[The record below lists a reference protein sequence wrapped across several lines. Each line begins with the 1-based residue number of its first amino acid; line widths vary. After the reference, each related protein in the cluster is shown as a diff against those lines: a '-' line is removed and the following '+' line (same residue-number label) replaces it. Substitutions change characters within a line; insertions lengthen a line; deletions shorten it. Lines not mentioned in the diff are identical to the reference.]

1 MVHGDATLVGNVNL
15 TCNLEVMGPAAIL
28 RARAGVTVTGNG
40 FEIMFMDG
48 ARADIQGTVT
58 STWSNDGL
66 TQNRVRSINF
76 NGISR
81 MMFHQGAGVSTLRY
95 FKITGA
101 GRMGVVGFYPL
112 HFHLNGN
119 TTRGTLVE
127 GVVIENS
134 QNRAFV
140 PHGSHGI
147 TFRDTIA
154 FNIRGPAYWWDP
166 GFAPNASNDILFDH
180 ALADTIIGESPSDR
194 GYRLSAFTL
203 RDGTNL
209 TVRNSV
215 ARNVN
220 PLSDKDCSGF
230 QWPEDA
236 ESAWTFTNNA
246 SFSTNCGNGIF
257 VWQNEGPVHLVT
269 GFRTNGAIN
278 HGAYNNKYD
287 YRNVTA
293 TAFEAHAIGW
303 KMSDSSVG
311 AVTFFEHAVPNPAGV
326 VWVNVNVTSLH
337 MFDSPDREGNDHPT
351 LLTVTGGNLTCSMI
365 DWSGAHPSS
374 RVVINGV
381 ACVR

>member
-1 MVHGDATLVGNVNL
+1 M
-15 TCNLEVMGPAAIL
+15 VMGSNAVL
-28 RARAGVTVTGNG
+28 RARPGVAVIGNN
-40 FEIMFMDG
+40 FQIMFHMG
-48 ARADIQGTVT
+48 ARADFQGTVT

-66 TQNRVRSINF
+66 IQNRTRDITF
-76 NGISR
+76 TGLARI
-81 MMFHQGAGVSTLRY
+81 MFHEGAGPSTLRY
-95 FKITGA
+95 FTILNS
-101 GRMGVVGFYPL
+101 GRQGQVGFYPL

-127 GVVIENS
+127 GVVAVNS

-154 FNIRGPAYWWDP
+154 FNTRGPAYWWDP

-180 ALADTIIGESPSDR
+180 ALADGVIGESATDR

-220 PLSDKDCSGF
+220 PLSDKDCAGF

-236 ESAWTFTNNA
+236 ETAWTFIDNE
-246 SFSTNCGNGIF
+246 SYSTNCGNGIF
-257 VWQNEGPVHLVT
+257 VWQNEGPVHIVENFT
-269 GFRTNGAIN
+269 TNGAIN

-287 YRNVTA
+287 YRNITA
-293 TAFEAHAIGW
+293 TAFEAHALGW
-303 KMSDSSVG
+303 KMSNSSVG
-311 AVTFFEHAVPNPAGV
+311 AFIVLEHAVPNPAGIILT
-326 VWVNVNVTSLH
+326 NVNVTSFR
-337 MFDSPDREGNDHPT
+337 MNDSPDRESNDMPT
-351 LLTVTGGNLTCSMI
+351 LVTATGGNLTCGMI
-365 DWSGAHPSS
+365 NWAGSHPSS

-381 ACVR
+381 TCAR